1 MQIFAIKMPF
11 TVTSVTLLSPL
22 LSPLNTLYIRYL
34 SPMVTEVT
42 VKSQKYSIGVY
53 ARMPILMS

>member
-22 LSPLNTLYIRYL
+22 LSPLNTLYINSL
-34 SPMVTEVT
+34 SPKVTEVT
-42 VKSQKYSIGVY
+42 VK
-53 ARMPILMS
+53 L

>member
-1 MQIFAIKMPF
+1 MQIFGSEMPSSA
-11 TVTSVTLLSPL
+11 TSATLLSPL
-22 LSPLNTLYIRYL
+22 LPPLNTLYIRYL